1 MEENTFNFQ
10 TCLLKSHFVLTWMLD
25 TKVILHIIS
34 QSFDTHDKHFVMR
47 HDFC

>member
-1 MEENTFNFQ
+1 MEENTFNFE
-10 TCLLKSHFVLTWMLD
+10 TSLLKSHFVI
-25 TKVILHIIS
+25 KYFEASYCIIS